1 MAKLST
7 QAPSGVVSSL
17 QGRAQVIRQGQETA
31 EALQVGDTLMPGDRL
46 LGSADASLQ
55 IAESSDANAQVWT
68 LAFGDAK
75 SSGQAK
81 GTAKPAANAADGKSL
96 DDLIG
101 AIERGE
107 EVATAAGLTG
117 GDGAAMGEGL
127 RVERI
132 VEVVTPQ
139 SFAASSNNDGL
150 QGLIQST
157 SLLDDGN
164 QAPVFADGGQGGFDP
179 ATGNYRFITDEDT
192 PVSGQVSAS
201 DADGDALVF
210 GKGSDP
216 ANGTVVVNADGS
228 WTYTPNQ
235 DFNGPDLFTVTVSDG
250 KGGTATS
257 TVFIGVTP
265 VNDPPKFDDPSNPN
279 YDPVTGNYKATTP
292 EDTPVSGTVKAKD
305 ADGDALTFAKGSD
318 PKNGTVVVNADG
330 TWTYTPSKDYNGS
343 DSFTVTV
350 SDGKGGTATST
361 VNIGVT
367 PVNDPPKFDDPS
379 NPNYDPVTGNYKA
392 TTPEDTPVSG
402 TVRAKDADG
411 DALTFAKGSNPAHGT
426 VVVNA
431 DGTWT
436 YTPSKDYNGSDSFTI
451 TVSDGKGGTAT
462 STVNIGV
469 TPANDPPKFDDPSN
483 PNYDPVTSNYKATT
497 PEDTPVSGTV
507 KAKDADGDALTF
519 AKGSNP
525 AHGTVT
531 VDANGNWT
539 YTPSKD
545 YNGSDSFTITV
556 SDGKGGTATST
567 VNIGVTPA
575 NDP

>member
-17 QGRAQVIRQGQETA
+17 QGRAQVIRQGQEAA

-46 LGSADASLQ
+46 LGNADASLQ
-55 IAESSDANAQVWT
+55 IAENLDANAQVWT

-75 SSGQAK
+75 SSAQAK
-81 GTAKPAANAADGKSL
+81 GAAKPAANNADGKSL
-96 DDLIG
+96 DDVIG

-107 EVATAAGLTG
+107 EEDATAAGLTG

-132 VEVVTPQ
+132 VEVVAPQ
-139 SFAASSNNDGL
+139 SFNASSNNDGL
-150 QGLIQST
+150 QGQIQST

-305 ADGDALTFAKGSD
+305 ADGDALTFAKGSNPAHGSVTVD
-318 PKNGTVVVNADG
+318 ANGN
-330 TWTYTPSKDYNGS
+330 WTYTPSKDYNGS

-361 VNIGVT
+361 I
-367 PVNDPPKFDDPS
+367 
-379 NPNYDPVTGNYKA
+379 
-392 TTPEDTPVSG
+392 
-402 TVRAKDADG
+402 
-411 DALTFAKGSNPAHGT
+411 
-426 VVVNA
+426 
-431 DGTWT
+431 
-436 YTPSKDYNGSDSFTI
+436 
-451 TVSDGKGGTAT
+451 
-462 STVNIGV
+462 NIGV
-469 TPANDPPKFDDPSN
+469 TPANDPPKFD
-483 PNYDPVTSNYKATT
+483 
-497 PEDTPVSGTV
+497 
-507 KAKDADGDALTF
+507 
-519 AKGSNP
+519 
-525 AHGTVT
+525 
-531 VDANGNWT
+531 
-539 YTPSKD
+539 
-545 YNGSDSFTITV
+545 
-556 SDGKGGTATST
+556 
-567 VNIGVTPA
+567 
-575 NDP
+575 

>member
-31 EALQVGDTLMPGDRL
+31 EALKVGDTLMPGDRL

-68 LAFGDAK
+68 LAFDGAEAA
-75 SSGQAK
+75 GK
-81 GTAKPAANAADGKSL
+81 GKAATKPTANSADGKSI
-96 DDLIG
+96 DDVIG
-101 AIERGE
+101 AIERGDE
-107 EVATAAGLTG
+107 EDATAAGLTG

-139 SFAASSNNDGL
+139 SFNASSNTDGL

-157 SLLDDGN
+157 TVLDDGN

-179 ATGNYRFITDEDT
+179 ATGNYRFITNEDT

-201 DADGDALVF
+201 DADGDTLVF
-210 GKGSDP
+210 VKGSDP

-228 WTYTPNQ
+228 WTYTPNK
-235 DFNGPDLFTVTVSDG
+235 DFNGPDL
-250 KGGTATS
+250 
-257 TVFIGVTP
+257 
-265 VNDPPKFDDPSNPN
+265 
-279 YDPVTGNYKATTP
+279 
-292 EDTPVSGTVKAKD
+292 
-305 ADGDALTFAKGSD
+305 
-318 PKNGTVVVNADG
+318 
-330 TWTYTPSKDYNGS
+330 
-343 DSFTVTV
+343 FTVTV

-402 TVRAKDADG
+402 TVKAKDADG
-411 DALTFAKGSNPAHGT
+411 DALTFAKGTDPKNGT
-426 VVVNA
+426 VVVKA
-431 DGTWT
+431 DGSWT

-469 TPANDPPKFDDPSN
+469 TPVNDPPKFDDPSN
-483 PNYDPVTSNYKATT
+483 PNYDPVTGNYKATT
-497 PEDTPVSGTV
+497 PEDTPVSGQV
-507 KAKDADGDALTF
+507 KAKDVDGDPLTFEKGSDPKNGTVVVNADGT
-519 AKGSNP
+519 
-525 AHGTVT
+525 
-531 VDANGNWT
+531 WT

-545 YNGSDSFTITV
+545 YNGSDSFTVTV
-556 SDGKGGTATST
+556 SDGKEEKK
-567 VNIGVTPA
+567 NKKKQK
-575 NDP
+575 